1 MWHLSNGSNMNDPTI
16 EGAKAAQEIAKAAGK
31 GIDAA
36 REAGGFIAKY
46 IHGPLEQATGIW
58 TDKLKYIRWERQVTL
73 MQRANTKMAALGLSE
88 PPRALPLKI
97 AIPILQ
103 EGSMEEDD
111 YLQDRWA
118 NLLVN
123 ASGGVEVRAT
133 YISMLRDM
141 TSLDVQILALIYAHP
156 YVQGRYQ
163 VVLIEDLPSSAR
175 LLEPGEDVDS
185 ERPNL
190 PPEVALSV
198 ENLVRLG
205 CIEPLHGFAG
215 AIHYGHMVHTALGR
229 GFVDACTLKHS

>member
-1 MWHLSNGSNMNDPTI
+1 MNEPVI
-16 EGAKAAQEIAKAAGK
+16 EGAKAVQEIAKATGK

-58 TDKLKYIRWERQVTL
+58 TDKLKYTRWERQVTL
-73 MQRANTKMAALGLSE
+73 MHRANAKMAELGLSE
-88 PPRALPLKI
+88 PIHALPLKI

-123 ASGGVEVRAT
+123 ASSGVEVRAT

-141 TSLDVQILALIYAHP
+141 TSLDVQILARIYSYP
-156 YVQGRYQ
+156 DEPGRVQA
-163 VVLIEDLPSSAR
+163 VLINDLPASTR
-175 LLEPGEDVDS
+175 LLEPGEQVS
-185 ERPNL
+185 YEHPNL
-190 PPEVALSV
+190 PQEVALSV

-205 CIEPLHGFAG
+205 CIKPAEGFAG
-215 AIHYGHMVHTALGR
+215 AIHYGCMLYTVLGR
-229 GFVDACTLKHS
+229 GFVAACTLKHI

>member
-1 MWHLSNGSNMNDPTI
+1 VTDPTT
-16 EGAKAAQEIAKAAGK
+16 ETAKAVQEVAKATGK
-31 GIDAA
+31 GIDVA

-46 IHGPLEQATGIW
+46 IHGPLEQAAGIW

-73 MQRANTKMAALGLSE
+73 HERANAKMAELGLSE
-88 PPRALPLKI
+88 PTHPLPLKI

-123 ASGGVEVRAT
+123 ASSGVEVRAT

-141 TSLDVQILALIYAHP
+141 TSLDVRILALIYAHP
-156 YVQGRYQ
+156 EVEGRNQ
-163 VVLIEDLPSSAR
+163 VVLIDDLPSNAR
-175 LLEPGEDVDS
+175 LLEPGEEVKS
-185 ERPNL
+185 GQPNL
-190 PPEVALSV
+190 PQEVSLSV

-205 CIEPLHGFAG
+205 CIGPVHGFAG
-215 AIHYGHMVHTALGR
+215 AIHYRYMLPTVLGR
-229 GFVDACTLKHS
+229 GFVNACTLKHI

>member
-1 MWHLSNGSNMNDPTI
+1 MTDPTT
-16 EGAKAAQEIAKAAGK
+16 EGAKALQEVAKATGK

-46 IHGPLEQATGIW
+46 VHGPLEQAMGIW

-73 MQRANTKMAALGLSE
+73 MQLARVKLSELGLAE
-88 PPRALPLKI
+88 PTHALPLKI

-123 ASGGVEVRAT
+123 ASSGLEVRAT

-156 YVQGRYQ
+156 EVEGRNL
-163 VVLIEDLPSSAR
+163 VVLVDDLPANAR
-175 LLEPGEDVDS
+175 LLEPGEEV
-185 ERPNL
+185 EHGYPTL
-190 PPEVALSV
+190 PQEVKLSV

-205 CIEPLHGFAG
+205 CIEAVRGFAG
-215 AIHYGHMVHTALGR
+215 SIHYRYMTSTVLGR
-229 GFVDACTLKHS
+229 GFVNACTLKQT